1 MHPTVGEL
9 RSGYVSLEVA
19 YPGMENESIYLGEIL
34 LTEVETFHSAS
45 DKDQLKLAS
54 GYGAVFGRNEN
65 KAIAMAVIDR
75 ELEQGGDYAAQDQEF
90 VLMHGDCLE
99 MNGFISH
106 LKLPHYVTFQS
117 KLDAVRKTRR
127 RQEHGTD

>member
-1 MHPTVGEL
+1 M
-9 RSGYVSLEVA
+9 
-19 YPGMENESIYLGEIL
+19 
-34 LTEVETFHSAS
+34 
-45 DKDQLKLAS
+45 LAS

-65 KAIAMAVIDR
+65 KAIAMAIIDR
-75 ELEQGGDYAAQDQEF
+75 ELENKGPYTSQNEEF
-90 VLMHGDCLE
+90 VLTHGDSLE

-127 RQEHGTD
+127 KDNE